1 MSELPDA
8 PLAIGGPTTRNTD
21 CDQNYDSTKALDVT
35 VHCASQAGFGDFMEH
50 LLNSDDPVV
59 QAKLQERLER
69 MQPGNT
75 DAVANTRAVRLSL
88 SAVMPPAKS
97 IDGVAGEV
105 LAADSDMTSN
115 LAVANF
121 SGVSQIVC
129 LYINCR
135 LYYSNSIT
143 YLSFRSGSC
152 IVSALTWISFLQEEQ
167 LKPSPHSP
175 LSIRLRL
182 DRVITLGPSRTA
194 SAPTAHYW

>member
-129 LYINCR
+129 LSALGAPGRNKR
-135 LYYSNSIT
+135 SEVSIT
-143 YLSFRSGSC
+143 GPGGAQPLMVTNSSKFIQNFSTGST
-152 IVSALTWISFLQEEQ
+152 VES
-167 LKPSPHSP
+167 
-175 LSIRLRL
+175 
-182 DRVITLGPSRTA
+182 V
-194 SAPTAHYW
+194 